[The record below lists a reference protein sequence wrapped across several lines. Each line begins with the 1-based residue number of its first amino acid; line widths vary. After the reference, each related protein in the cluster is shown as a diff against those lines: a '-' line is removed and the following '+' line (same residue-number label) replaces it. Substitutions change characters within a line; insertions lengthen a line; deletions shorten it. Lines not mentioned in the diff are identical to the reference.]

1 MTRERLKDERRNRI
15 IAAAET
21 LIRRTGSTEFSMQ
34 DLAKQAGL
42 STPTSY
48 NLIGS
53 KAAVLY
59 LLLNRYQDRVDY
71 EQLVNTRPRDPF
83 AHVLKMADAV
93 VNIYIADAQFI
104 RPLMR
109 FLIGAF
115 EPEHRSDFMARGFQY
130 WYLALGPLHRK
141 GILNEVEVRFMSREF
156 LIYFTGVIDFW
167 VQGEMDDDQF
177 RLTARHGTAMRLAS
191 IAEGEDRVQMVGEM
205 KKAEPLIEIPYSPR

>member
-1 MTRERLKDERRNRI
+1 MRERRKDERRNRI

-21 LIRRTGSTEFSMQ
+21 LIRITGTTDFSMQ

-71 EQLVNTRPRDPF
+71 AQLSKVKSKNPF
-83 AHVLKMADAV
+83 IHVLKAADAA
-93 VNIYIADAQFI
+93 VNVYVADAQFI

-109 FLIGAF
+109 FLIGAV
-115 EPEHRSDFMARGFQY
+115 EPDHRAGFMNRGFKY
-130 WYLALGPLHRK
+130 WYLAFTPLYKSELIDEIEITLLSHQF
-141 GILNEVEVRFMSREF
+141 V
-156 LIYFTGVIDFW
+156 IYFTGVIDFW
-167 VQGEMDDDQF
+167 VQGEISDEQF
-177 RLTARHGTAMRLAS
+177 KLTARHGTAMCLSS
-191 IAEGEDRVQMVGEM
+191 IAEGEARIQMRAEI
-205 KKAEPLIEIPYSPR
+205 KKIENRIKVPYTVL